1 MEQLRRDIAEAEA
14 RMRVTFG
21 TRSAIRNLVESL
33 DDGEQVVAMVACF
46 YSGSDGLLVLTD
58 RRVIAVRDDYSK
70 FRLQAV
76 PLRDITALDYAP
88 SVHDGL
94 AVLTDAG
101 RVAVRKM
108 DRTDSDALAA
118 ALVER
123 VPHIVIGAS
132 RPGADPHRVGPTTGG
147 QPAVSAE
154 STAGGPGQPTSAPS
168 ATGSAL
174 GSASGSASAASA
186 PASSGSVAAGA
197 GQQAVAASAAEGAV
211 RDRADAGTA
220 GGSTGPASGSAGA
233 GQDGADKDV
242 LLGVLADLHAKG
254 LLSAEELAAKIAQ
267 VTSS

>member
-1 MEQLRRDIAEAEA
+1 
-14 RMRVTFG
+14 MRVTFG

-147 QPAVSAE
+147 QPAVPAE
-154 STAGGPGQPTSAPS
+154 SAAGGPGQPTKAPLSSASSS
-168 ATGSAL
+168 ASSSTS
-174 GSASGSASAASA
+174 GSASGSASGSGSAAST

-197 GQQAVAASAAEGAV
+197 GQQAAAASAAESAV
-211 RDRADAGTA
+211 RDRAAAGTA
-220 GGSTGPASGSAGA
+220 GVASAPAAGPAGA
-233 GQDGADKDV
+233 GQDGTDKDV